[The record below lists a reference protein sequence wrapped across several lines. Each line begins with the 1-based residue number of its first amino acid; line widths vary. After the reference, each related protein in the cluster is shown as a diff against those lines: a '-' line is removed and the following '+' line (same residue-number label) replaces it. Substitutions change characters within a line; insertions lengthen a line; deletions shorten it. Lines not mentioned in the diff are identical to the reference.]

1 MTDDRDRTAPEPN
14 DDGGPGSGL
23 ILGVVAGV
31 CVMLAAL
38 LGVSLLTG
46 NDDDPATVAPAVTVE
61 ESLEDTAPP
70 APSIVVSLPER
81 IDPALTAWNE
91 EHGPTIGKL
100 YAVLAAPPVRD
111 MTLLRFRCKQM
122 LEPLASLE
130 TAPRPQNTAV
140 AEAFDLWLRAV
151 RDAVTFCLEASQE
164 LSEADALPVTG
175 SNLGSTGMFWDA
187 FFQEMAKHVDL
198 TGRPGSTPETLP

>member
-1 MTDDRDRTAPEPN
+1 
-14 DDGGPGSGL
+14 
-23 ILGVVAGV
+23 
-31 CVMLAAL
+31 
-38 LGVSLLTG
+38 
-46 NDDDPATVAPAVTVE
+46 
-61 ESLEDTAPP
+61 
-70 APSIVVSLPER
+70 
-81 IDPALTAWNE
+81 
-91 EHGPTIGKL
+91 
-100 YAVLAAPPVRD
+100 

-198 TGRPGSTPETLP
+198 TGLPGSTPETLP